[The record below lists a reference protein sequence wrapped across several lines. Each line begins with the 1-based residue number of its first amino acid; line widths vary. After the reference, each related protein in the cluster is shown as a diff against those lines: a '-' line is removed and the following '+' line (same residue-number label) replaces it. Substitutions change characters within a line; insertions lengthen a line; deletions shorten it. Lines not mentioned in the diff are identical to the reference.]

1 LGVVPHRSS
10 IADYYAL
17 THSIFFL
24 SDFGS
29 TSLTNYLPDG
39 IEPVVTWLEL
49 GALRFLFEKNLDIVA
64 EIIWCLLM
72 LGCCSGPI
80 AALCLVTIAEEI
92 NATGFLRGP
101 STTSSPN
108 VSEEDSSTYAN
119 YHSTLLA
126 AAIFS
131 SGAIEVLRLSA
142 EKGDFSA
149 SMTLSQLHAIGGMLC
164 RCAYSHS
171 LARYELEK
179 ELRKEFSSVPYLSS
193 KRFVTLFPN

>member
-1 LGVVPHRSS
+1 
-10 IADYYAL
+10 
-17 THSIFFL
+17 
-24 SDFGS
+24 
-29 TSLTNYLPDG
+29 
-39 IEPVVTWLEL
+39 
-49 GALRFLFEKNLDIVA
+49 
-64 EIIWCLLM
+64 
-72 LGCCSGPI
+72 
-80 AALCLVTIAEEI
+80 
-92 NATGFLRGP
+92 
-101 STTSSPN
+101 